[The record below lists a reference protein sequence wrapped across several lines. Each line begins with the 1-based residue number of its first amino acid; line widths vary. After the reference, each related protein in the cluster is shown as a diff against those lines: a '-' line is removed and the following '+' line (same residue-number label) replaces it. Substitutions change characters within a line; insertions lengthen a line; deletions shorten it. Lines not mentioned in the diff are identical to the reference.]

1 MAIMKNVVLQFVIF
15 LMILSSA
22 ISGCKPRAWYE
33 RKLKHELAKEVRHDS
48 LFMGLY
54 FGMSQKDFYLHC
66 WNLNRQGLIKQ
77 GPGNTTVEYQ
87 VRNELKYPGTM
98 NFYPGFVNG
107 KIAEMP
113 VKFTYSGWAP
123 WNTKLSSDSL
133 QYDVLRWYK
142 RIYGNEFF
150 KIKHPEKGI
159 AFIKLDGNRQISIF
173 KEDEIHVWA
182 VFTDMSIAKE
192 KRDSLYLG
200 NLPDTNN

>member
-1 MAIMKNVVLQFVIF
+1 MKTNILKFTALMMIF
-15 LMILSSA
+15 ASLIY
-22 ISGCKPRAWYE
+22 GCSPKERYE
-33 RKLKHELAKEVRHDS
+33 RKLKHELAKGIRYDS
-48 LFMGLY
+48 LFMGLF

-87 VRNELKYPGTM
+87 LRNELKYPGIM

-113 VKFTYSGWAP
+113 VKFAYSGWAP
-123 WNTKLSSDSL
+123 WNIKLSSDSL

-142 RIYGNEFF
+142 EIYGGEFF
-150 KIKHPEKGI
+150 KIEHPEKGI

-173 KEDEIHVWA
+173 KEDEIYVWS

-192 KRDSLYLG
+192 IRDSLDLG
-200 NLPDTNN
+200 KLPDAIN